1 MKKPPPKPPRDPAI
15 PVRCKDCAHASAF
28 IGNSC
33 FCRAMDRR
41 VCACGRYGRVCK
53 DFKMRNKAQ

>member
-1 MKKPPPKPPRDPAI
+1 MKTPPKPPRDPSI
-15 PVRCKDCAHASAF
+15 PVRCRDCANASAF

-33 FCRAMDRR
+33 HCRAMGRW
-41 VCACGRYGRVCK
+41 VCACGRYGRICK